1 MAQPSHNAQQEFR
14 KRMPQRKPWVLAMVV
29 TLLLIISFQI
39 LHAIHGQSLTW
50 DEADH
55 IFAGYETWRTGDF
68 GLNPEHPPLVKGL
81 ATLPLLALDLKVP
94 PLQNRFFKDEAYL
107 DGRELLF
114 RNQPAYSPRFLTF
127 LVRVPTLLFTLIA
140 ALLVFAAGCE
150 MFNVETGLVALFLF
164 TFEPNLLAHGAY
176 VTTDMAASCTI
187 FATVY
192 ALWRY
197 VQRPSLGRLLVVGVA
212 AGFALAAKH
221 STVLLAPILV
231 VLILGE
237 RIGGLVTRRPRM
249 REDSVR
255 LVGVLAAT
263 VLIAVGILWAFYGFR
278 YNARPA
284 PLALA
289 PTLVQYTA
297 PLAPREAH
305 GILFAARWHL
315 LPESWLFG
323 LTDVRTMAN
332 DMPSYFFGRVYN
344 HGIWYYF
351 PAVFLIKSTLA
362 ELALLALTLFAVA
375 RGWLRNY
382 RALWFLCAPPLLY
395 LLFAMGSHLNIGARH
410 ILNLWVFAAV
420 IAAAGAVTLA
430 RRSRGWLVAV
440 GILLV
445 CHAATTAYAAPNYM
459 AYANEAFGGP
469 AKTYKYL
476 TDSNTDWAQQLVAT
490 SDYVREHKI
499 HDCWI
504 AYFAAPFLLPSDY
517 GIPCKRLPTFDSL
530 SEPGDFLEVPPVI
543 TGPVFLSAGDLNG
556 FEFGSSVLNPY
567 ESFEKVT
574 PADRIQDGIFV
585 YDGTFAVPLAAALTH
600 SQRADALLK
609 AGDVAGAL
617 REART
622 GEQLAPTEVTPNLT
636 LAKVLPASH
645 EDGATAEAREA
656 IGRAEARV
664 QDMDPAT
671 RAQWQTT
678 VDKLESG
685 SK

>member
-1 MAQPSHNAQQEFR
+1 
-14 KRMPQRKPWVLAMVV
+14 MPKHKPWVLATVLS
-29 TLLLIISFQI
+29 LLLVLSFQI
-39 LHAIHGQSLTW
+39 LHAIQGQSLTW
-50 DEADH
+50 DEGDH
-55 IFAGYETWRTGDF
+55 IFAGYETWRTSDF

-81 ATLPLLALDLKVP
+81 ATLPLLALHLKVP
-94 PLQNRFFKDEAYL
+94 TLQHRFFKDEAYL

-114 RNQPAYSPRFLTF
+114 RNQPAYSPQFLTF
-127 LVRVPTLLFTLIA
+127 LVRLPTLLFTLIA
-140 ALLVFAAGCE
+140 ALLVFAAGRE
-150 MFNVETGLVALFLF
+150 MFSTEVGLVALFLF

-197 VQRPSLGRLLVVGVA
+197 VQKPSYTRVLVVGIA

-231 VLILGE
+231 LLMVGE
-237 RIGGLVTRRPRM
+237 IVVGMIAQRPNVPRQAL
-249 REDSVR
+249 R
-255 LVGVLAAT
+255 LAGVLAAT
-263 VLIAVGILWAFYGFR
+263 ILVAVAILWAFYGFR

-284 PLALA
+284 PLALS
-289 PTLVQYTA
+289 PTLVGYTA
-297 PLAPREAH
+297 PLAANEAR

-315 LPESWLFG
+315 LPESWLYG

-375 RGWLRNY
+375 KGWLRNY
-382 RALWFLCAPPLLY
+382 RALWFLTAPPLLY

-410 ILNLWVFAAV
+410 ILNFWVFAAV

-430 RRSRGWLVAV
+430 RRSRGWLIAV
-440 GILLV
+440 GVLLV
-445 CHAATTAYAAPNYM
+445 LHAATTIYAAPNYM

-469 AKTYKYL
+469 SKTYRYL

-490 SDYVREHKI
+490 SDYVREHHI

-504 AYFAAPFLLPSDY
+504 AYFAAPYLLPSDY

-530 SEPGDFLEVPPVI
+530 VEAHDLLEVPPVI

-567 ESFEKVT
+567 ESFRALT
-574 PADRIQDGIFV
+574 PTDTIQDGIFV
-585 YDGTFAVPLAAALTH
+585 YNGTFSVPLAAALTH
-600 SQRADALLK
+600 TQRAQELLS
-609 AGDVAGAL
+609 AGDTTGAL
-617 REART
+617 AEART
-622 GEQLAPTEVTPNLT
+622 GEQLAPTELTPNLT
-636 LAKVLPASH
+636 LAKVLF
-645 EDGATAEAREA
+645 ATRDAGLAAEAQQA
-656 IGRAEARV
+656 IARAEARM
-664 QDMDPAT
+664 QAMDPAT
-671 RAQWQTT
+671 RAQWQVT
-678 VDKLESG
+678 VDKLRTG
-685 SK
+685 S

>member
-1 MAQPSHNAQQEFR
+1 
-14 KRMPQRKPWVLAMVV
+14 MPQRKPWVLATVLS
-29 TLLLIISFQI
+29 LLLILAFQI

-50 DEADH
+50 DEGDH

-81 ATLPLLALDLKVP
+81 ATLPLLALKLKVP
-94 PLQNRFFKDEAYL
+94 PLQNRFFKDEAYM

-140 ALLVFAAGCE
+140 ALLVFAAGRE
-150 MFNVETGLVALFLF
+150 MFSVETGLVALFLF

-197 VQRPSLGRLLVVGVA
+197 VQKPSLGRILVVGIA

-221 STVLLAPILV
+221 STVLLAPTLV

-237 RIGGLVTRRPRM
+237 IAGGVIMRRPNLPRQ
-249 REDSVR
+249 S
-255 LVGVLAAT
+255 LKLAGTLAAT
-263 VLIAVGILWAFYGFR
+263 VLIAVALLWAFYGFR
-278 YNARPA
+278 YHARPA

-297 PLAPREAH
+297 PLAPHEAH
-305 GILFAARWHL
+305 GILFAAHYHL
-315 LPESWLFG
+315 LPESWLYG

-382 RALWFLCAPPLLY
+382 RELWFLTAPPALY
-395 LLFAMGSHLNIGARH
+395 LAFAMGSHLNIGARH

-420 IAAAGAVTLA
+420 LAAAGAVTLA
-430 RRSRGWLVAV
+430 RRSRGWLIAV
-440 GILLV
+440 GVLLAL
-445 CHAATTAYAAPNYM
+445 HAATTLHAAPNYM

-469 AKTYKYL
+469 TKTYRYL

-490 SDYVREHKI
+490 SDYVREHHI

-504 AYFAAPFLLPSDY
+504 AYFAAPFILPADY

-530 SEPGDFLEVPPVI
+530 SEPDDLLEAPPRI

-567 ESFEKVT
+567 ESFRALT
-574 PADRIQDGIFV
+574 PSDTIQDGIFV
-585 YDGTFAVPLAAALTH
+585 YNGTFSVPLAAALTH
-600 SQRADALLK
+600 AQRAEALRRS
-609 AGDVAGAL
+609 GDLAGAVAD
-617 REART
+617 ARLAQ
-622 GEQLAPTEVTPNLT
+622 QLAPNEFTPNLT
-636 LAKVLPASH
+636 LARMLLASH
-645 EDGATAEAREA
+645 QPAATAEAQQA
-656 IGRAEARV
+656 IARAEIRL

-671 RAQWQTT
+671 RAQWQATL
-678 VDKLESG
+678 DQLRAAK
-685 SK
+685 

>member
-1 MAQPSHNAQQEFR
+1 
-14 KRMPQRKPWVLAMVV
+14 MPQRKPWVLATVV
-29 TLLLIISFQI
+29 TLLVILSFQI

-50 DEADH
+50 DEGDH
-55 IFAGYETWRTGDF
+55 IFAGYETWRTSDF

-81 ATLPLLALDLKVP
+81 ATLPLLALHLKVP
-94 PLQNRFFKDEAYL
+94 PLQNRFFKDEAYF

-114 RNQPAYSPRFLTF
+114 HNQPAYSPRFLTF
-127 LVRVPTLLFTLIA
+127 LARLPTLLFTLVA
-140 ALLVFAAGCE
+140 ALLVFAAGRE
-150 MFNVETGLVALFLF
+150 MFSVEAGLVALFLF

-197 VQRPSLGRLLVVGVA
+197 VRKPSLGRVLVVGIA

-231 VLILGE
+231 MLLLGE
-237 RIGGLVTRRPRM
+237 IVGGLLARRPNLP
-249 REDSVR
+249 RESLR
-255 LVGVLAAT
+255 LAGVLAAT
-263 VLIAVGILWAFYGFR
+263 VLIAVGILWAFYGLR

-284 PLALA
+284 PLALS

-305 GILFAARWHL
+305 GVLLAARYHL
-315 LPESWLFG
+315 LPESWLYG

-351 PAVFLIKSTLA
+351 PAVFLIKSTLP

-375 RGWLRNY
+375 VRWLRNY
-382 RALWFLCAPPLLY
+382 RELWFLTAPPAMY
-395 LLFAMGSHLNIGARH
+395 LAFAMGSHLNIGARH

-420 IAAAGAVTLA
+420 LAAAGAVTLA
-430 RRSRGWLVAV
+430 RRSKRWLIA
-440 GILLV
+440 IAALLAL
-445 CHAATTAYAAPNYM
+445 HAATTLRAAPNYM

-469 AKTYKYL
+469 TKTYRYL

-490 SDYVREHKI
+490 SGYIRDRHI
-499 HDCWI
+499 QNCWI

-530 SEPGDFLEVPPVI
+530 YSPGDLLDVPPQI
-543 TGPVFLSAGDLNG
+543 TGPVFISAGDLNG

-567 ESFEKVT
+567 ESFRALT
-574 PADRIQDGIFV
+574 PSDSIQDGIFV
-585 YDGTFAVPLAAALTH
+585 YNGTFSVPLAAALTH
-600 SQRADALLK
+600 SQRAQARLK
-609 AGDVAGAL
+609 SGDLAGAVA
-617 REART
+617 EARL
-622 GEQLAPTEVTPNLT
+622 GEQLAPNEFTPNLT
-636 LAKVLPASH
+636 LARVLLATHKP
-645 EDGATAEAREA
+645 EDAAEARDA
-656 IGRAEARV
+656 IARAERRAR
-664 QDMDPAT
+664 DMDPAT
-671 RAQWQTT
+671 RAQWQST
-678 VDKLESG
+678 LSG
-685 SK
+685 LQGSQ

>member
-1 MAQPSHNAQQEFR
+1 MSE
-14 KRMPQRKPWVLAMVV
+14 RKPWVLGTVF
-29 TLLLIISFQI
+29 TLLVILSFQI

-50 DEADH
+50 DEGDH
-55 IFAGYETWRTGDF
+55 IFAGYETWRTSDF

-81 ATLPLLALDLKVP
+81 ATLPLLALHLKTP
-94 PLQNRFFKDEAYL
+94 PLQNRFFKDEAYF
-107 DGRELLF
+107 DGRQLLF
-114 RNQPAYSPRFLTF
+114 HNGAADGGRYSPEFLTF
-127 LVRVPTLLFTLIA
+127 LVRLPTLLFTLIA

-150 MFNVETGLVALFLF
+150 MFSTEVGLVALFLF

-197 VQRPSLGRLLVVGVA
+197 VRKPSLARVLVVGIA

-221 STVLLAPILV
+221 STVLLGPILV

-237 RIGGLVTRRPRM
+237 ILGGLVTRRPELPRQ
-249 REDSVR
+249 SLR
-255 LVGVLAAT
+255 LAGAFAAT
-263 VLIAVGILWAFYGFR
+263 VLIAVAILWAFYGFR

-297 PLAPREAH
+297 PLAPHEAH
-305 GILFAARWHL
+305 GILFAAHYHL
-315 LPESWLFG
+315 LPESWLYG

-362 ELALLALTLFAVA
+362 ELALLALTLFAIA

-382 RALWFLCAPPLLY
+382 RELWFLIAPPALY
-395 LLFAMGSHLNIGARH
+395 LAFAMGSHLNIGARH

-420 IAAAGAVTLA
+420 LAAAGAVTLA
-430 RRSRGWLVAV
+430 RRSRGWLIAVAA
-440 GILLV
+440 LLV
-445 CHAATTAYAAPNYM
+445 FHAVTTLAASPNYM

-469 AKTYKYL
+469 SKTYRYL
-476 TDSNTDWAQQLVAT
+476 TDSNTDWAQQLLAT
-490 SDYVREHKI
+490 ADYVHQHHI
-499 HDCWI
+499 QNCYI
-504 AYFAAPFLLPSDY
+504 AYFAAPFILPADY
-517 GIPCKRLPTFDSL
+517 GIPCHRLPTPDSL
-530 SEPGDFLEVPPVI
+530 SEANDFLDIPPQI
-543 TGPVFLSAGDLNG
+543 TGPVFISAGDLNG

-567 ESFEKVT
+567 ESFRAVT
-574 PADRIQDGIFV
+574 PSYSIQDGIFV
-585 YDGTFAVPLAAALTH
+585 YNGTFSVPLAAALTH
-600 SQRADALLK
+600 TQRADALLK
-609 AGDVAGAL
+609 SGDTAAAL
-617 REART
+617 AEAREA
-622 GEQLAPTEVTPNLT
+622 EQLAPNELVPNLT
-636 LAKVLPASH
+636 LAKVLLATHQPEAS
-645 EDGATAEAREA
+645 AEAQQA
-656 IGRAEARV
+656 IARAELRM

-671 RAQWQTT
+671 RAQWQLTLNKLQPTT
-678 VDKLESG
+678 
-685 SK
+685 